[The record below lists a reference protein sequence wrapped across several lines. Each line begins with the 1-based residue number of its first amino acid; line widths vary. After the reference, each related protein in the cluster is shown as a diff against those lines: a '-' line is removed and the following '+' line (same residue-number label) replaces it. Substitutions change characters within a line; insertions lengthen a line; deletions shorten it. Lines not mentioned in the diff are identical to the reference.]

1 MKRLLE
7 MALVAS
13 SLLVGCGGDD
23 ATAPDEIGSA
33 EEALAPTGDFS
44 PTAIEAGGPNLRFV
58 GGLTVTN
65 GIQTFTMNPGGSYA
79 LPCSYGPARITHR
92 YGNGGALGAGNH
104 ANQFRAG
111 AFALAPKAQLP
122 LASGQ
127 TRNVTDSF
135 NFQQLAPNVPYTMGV
150 RLDVLGQ
157 VVETSELDN
166 ALAVTVRRLCP

>member
-1 MKRLLE
+1 MKRLFE
-7 MALVAS
+7 IALLAS
-13 SLLVGCGGDD
+13 SLVVGCGGDD

-33 EEALAPTGDFS
+33 EEALAPTPMS

-65 GIQTFTMNPGGSYA
+65 GSQTFTMNPGGTYS
-79 LPCSYGPARITHR
+79 LPCAFGPARITHR

-111 AFALAPKAQLP
+111 AFVLAPKAQLP
-122 LASGQ
+122 LASGFS
-127 TRNVTDSF
+127 RMVTDSF
-135 NFQQLAPNVPYTMGV
+135 NFLQLAPNVPHTMGV

-166 ALAVTVRRLCP
+166 ALAVTVRRVCP